1 MGRVVKITAETNVL
15 VGHWYATILVRPTA
29 PAQQRSGWGGLPWA
43 SGALAG
49 AERTANQRS
58 SGSDPNHPT
67 DLLALKNGCQAGTTH
82 AYSHQ
87 VPCNQPE
94 IGAENIGGDDL
105 SLQLVPVSRLAFNQ
119 AQEALTGVFN
129 AAFIGLADRLDPA
142 VTKAPQAFSSC
153 VSA

>member
-15 VGHWYATILVRPTA
+15 VGHWCATILVRPTA

-67 DLLALKNGCQAGTTH
+67 DLLALKMAAKLALLTPT
-82 AYSHQ
+82 AIKTPAIS
-87 VPCNQPE
+87 P
-94 IGAENIGGDDL
+94 
-105 SLQLVPVSRLAFNQ
+105 RLARKTSEETIF
-119 AQEALTGVFN
+119 L
-129 AAFIGLADRLDPA
+129 
-142 VTKAPQAFSSC
+142 SSWC
-153 VSA
+153 L